1 MATNRDFVYG
11 PNGELLPSD
20 HVVAQMRR
28 EEIAATAPKTEA
40 KPAAKKETFREAFA
54 RNRAA
59 GKDTFTWNGKKY
71 TTEMAKPTPRA
82 PAAKAAPV
90 DTRRPGPTRERAADM
105 PPMARSDASTSRGVR
120 SDATPRPD
128 ASTSRGVRA
137 AAPAPAQ
144 KPKTGLQAQR
154 ERDEQRREERREF
167 GRQRAEDRAAANRA
181 SAERLRS
188 DPRQQ
193 ELRAAREAR
202 ESMSPAERSMARGRR
217 LKEMFQ
223 RSPSEE
229 RESKRPV
236 RGMAKGGSVS
246 KRADGIAKRGKT
258 HCKII

>member
-1 MATNRDFVYG
+1 MAKRDFVFG
-11 PNGELLPSD
+11 PDGEMLPSD
-20 HVVAQMRR
+20 STVASDRRR
-28 EEIAATAPKTEA
+28 EQGGNVSTA
-40 KPAAKKETFREAFA
+40 KPATKKETFREAFA

-71 TTEMAKPTPRA
+71 TTEMAKPAAKKA
-82 PAAKAAPV
+82 PAAKTAPA
-90 DTRRPGPTRERAADM
+90 DARRPGPTRERAADM
-105 PPMARSDASTSRGVR
+105 PAMTRT
-120 SDATPRPD
+120 TPVRPD

-137 AAPAPAQ
+137 AAPAPAPTPAPAQ
-144 KPKTGLQAQR
+144 RPKTGFQAQR
-154 ERDEQRREERREF
+154 ERDEQRRAERREF
-167 GRQRAEDRAAANRA
+167 GRQRSEARDAERLEANRA
-181 SAERLRS
+181 SAERLRN

-229 RESKRPV
+229 RQSKRPV

-246 KRADGIAKRGKT
+246 KRADGIAKKGKT
-258 HCKII
+258 KCKII